1 MNLRELNVADVN
13 GTAQITING
22 RTHAIVTGI
31 EGHWWPRAA
40 TLCATKA
47 PADGR
52 LYNDEWSA
60 AKDKPFVVDW
70 SKVTCSR
77 CLKMRSK

>member
-31 EGHWWPRAA
+31 EGQPRAT

-47 PADGR
+47 RYVR